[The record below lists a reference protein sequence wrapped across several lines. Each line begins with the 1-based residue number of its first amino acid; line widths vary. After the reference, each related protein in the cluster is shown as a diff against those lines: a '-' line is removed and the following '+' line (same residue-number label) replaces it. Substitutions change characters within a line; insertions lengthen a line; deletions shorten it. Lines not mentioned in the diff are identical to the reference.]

1 MGKTDLGFE
10 TGIRI
15 GPSVGSMETVKVE
28 PYVDFKQG
36 VTEDV
41 ICGEKKEVGYPTC
54 LWTYPD
60 TELTAEQYY
69 QLYKQTNGAASA
81 SVYIR
86 VPTREVEL
94 VATTYQVVYTTY
106 SAVMRWPEEG
116 VVRGIY
122 NRWIIPEIEFTNLI
136 AA

>member
-1 MGKTDLGFE
+1 MGRTDLGFD

-15 GPSVGSMETVKVE
+15 GVTAGSMETVKVE
-28 PYVDFKQG
+28 PIVDFRQG

-41 ICGEKKEVGYPTC
+41 VCGESKEVGYPTC
-54 LWTYPD
+54 LWTYPGM
-60 TELTAEQYY
+60 ELTAEQYY
-69 QLYKQTNGAASA
+69 QLYKHTAGAPSA

-94 VATTYQVVYTTY
+94 VATTYQVVYATY
-106 SAVMRWPEEG
+106 SAVMHWPEEG
-116 VVRGIY
+116 VMRGLY
-122 NRWIIPEIEFTNLI
+122 NRWVVPEIEFTNLI